1 MAGAVTTYLAFANLA
16 LGIFNLVPGFPLDG
30 GRVLRSI
37 IWAVTGNRVLATR
50 VAAYLGQAVA
60 FGLIL
65 WGVARVLSG
74 DVTGG
79 LWIAFT
85 GWFLSSGAM
94 AARDEAMRRVDARPY
109 SSPPPER
116 LGQPA
121 PRVL

>member
-1 MAGAVTTYLAFANLA
+1 VAGAVTTYLAFANLA